1 MKKFSAIVLV
11 VSLLISLF
19 SVPVMA
25 NETEHLT
32 GDFVDIDEHWAY
44 DQMSQLIAMGILKG
58 YTETVWDDELE
69 ENIEAQKVRPNQ
81 NITRAEF
88 AVLLYQALNLDAV
101 TEAAPFSDQIP
112 SWAAEAVNSL
122 REEGI
127 IGGYPDG
134 TFRPSNNI
142 SRAEIVS
149 MLVRALNDKETQD
162 GKQFS
167 DVASGHWAY
176 SSIQTASGLGI
187 VNGFSN
193 GTFKPEKGAL
203 RGEVMVMIYQFL
215 LNDKSEAPSDSVLVS
230 RAEEELKIL
239 ESSISGSGDVDLSS
253 ILPLATGEHEL
264 LIPDGE
270 AALNELKENG
280 SLTYKVTYPGKVVS
294 KSDRLAEVVFET
306 SATFKV
312 DDSTIERQLKE
323 HYFLMKIRDKWYIY
337 STTDEDLL

>member
-1 MKKFSAIVLV
+1 MKKFSAIVLIFSIF
-11 VSLLISLF
+11 VSLISA
-19 SVPVMA
+19 PVMA

-32 GDFVDIDEHWAY
+32 GDFVDIGDHWAY
-44 DQMSQLIAMGILKG
+44 DQMSQLIAMGIMKG
-58 YTETVWDDELE
+58 YTETVWDEDLG
-69 ENIEAQKVRPNQ
+69 ENIEAQKVRPDQ

-88 AVLLYQALNLDAV
+88 AVLLYQALNLDSV
-101 TEAAPFSDQIP
+101 TESAQFSDVIP

-122 REEGI
+122 RKEGI

-149 MLVRALNDKETQD
+149 MLVRALNNKETQN
-162 GKQFS
+162 GKQFA
-167 DVASGHWAY
+167 DVSSGHWAY
-176 SSIQTASGLGI
+176 SSIQTASGMGI

-193 GTFKPEKGAL
+193 GTFKPQRGAL

-215 LNDKSEAPSDSVLVS
+215 LNDKSEAPSDSLLLS
-230 RAEEELKIL
+230 RAEEELKIM
-239 ESSISGSGDVDLSS
+239 ESAINSSGDIDLSS

-264 LIPDGE
+264 LIPEGE

-280 SLTYKVTYPGKVVS
+280 SLAYKVTYPGKVVR
-294 KSDRLAEVVFET
+294 KSDRLAELVFET
-306 SATFKV
+306 TATFKA
-312 DDSTIERQLKE
+312 DDSTIERDLKE
-323 HYFLMKIRDKWYIY
+323 HYFLMKIGNQWYIY

>member
-1 MKKFSAIVLV
+1 MKKFSAIVLIV
-11 VSLLISLF
+11 SVFFSLLSA
-19 SVPVMA
+19 PVMA

-32 GDFVDIDEHWAY
+32 GDFVDIEDHWAY

-58 YTETVWDDELE
+58 YTETVWDQELE

-88 AVLLYQALNLDAV
+88 AVLLYQALNLDSIN
-101 TEAAPFSDQIP
+101 EDAPFSDQIP

-122 REEGI
+122 RKEGI

-134 TFRPSNNI
+134 TFRPANNI

-149 MLVRALNDKETQD
+149 MLVRALNSRDNQT
-162 GKQFS
+162 GKQFT
-167 DVASGHWAY
+167 DVSSSHWAY
-176 SSIQTASGLGI
+176 SSIQTASGMGI

-215 LNDKSEAPSDSVLVS
+215 LNDKSEAPSDSVLLS
-230 RAEEELKIL
+230 RTEEELKIV
-239 ESSISGSGDVDLSS
+239 ESAINGSGDVDLSS

-280 SLTYKVTYPGKVVS
+280 NLTYKVEYPGKVVA

-306 SATFKV
+306 TASFKA
-312 DDSTIERQLKE
+312 DDSTIERHLKE
-323 HYFLMKIRDKWYIY
+323 HYFLMKIRSKWYIY